1 MSIAGPAEVVRLH
14 VVIGNRANRRGPRNK
29 AVFVVVPAGVIE
41 IGQESQLAGI
51 TFPNQILPENV
62 GDQNLLITPA
72 KLIEVRVSVLLEHV
86 EGGDIV
92 LPAVVVVVAE
102 NADPQVGV
110 VENEAAEIAHERL
123 DAGAHRNKIVIVR

>member
-41 IGQESQLAGI
+41 IGQESQLTGI

-72 KLIEVRVSVLLEHV
+72 KLIEVRIGVLLEHV
-86 EGGDIV
+86 KGGDIV
-92 LPAVVVVVAE
+92 LPAVVVVIAE
-102 NADPQVGV
+102 NAD
-110 VENEAAEIAHERL
+110 
-123 DAGAHRNKIVIVR
+123 